1 MVSTPR
7 ISIGPAGCRIN
18 RDCAALSEALSQA
31 QRLSLPCRSR
41 GPRAIHTHT
50 HTHTHDTMFEVR
62 TLPKGI
68 RCLFRKRTINSMII
82 TRTSRG
88 RWGEAPGAG
97 LIIDAIKVRKRNSN
111 VNALAPGRSFP
122 TRLSQRGNKKK
133 GRPGERGKC
142 ARACLSY
149 APTHHTHSHTCTC
162 THADGLADST
172 RGRRCTRGNRQERTR
187 RQDAQARAHEG
198 SQAQAQSQPRRS
210 RRHR

>member
-1 MVSTPR
+1 VVSTPR
-7 ISIGPAGCRIN
+7 ISIGPTDCRIN
-18 RDCAALSEALSQA
+18 RDCAALSKALSQA

-82 TRTSRG
+82 TRTSTERG

-111 VNALAPGRSFP
+111 VNALAPGP
-122 TRLSQRGNKKK
+122 SQRGTYH
-133 GRPGERGKC
+133 REALC
-142 ARACLSY
+142 IV
-149 APTHHTHSHTCTC
+149 
-162 THADGLADST
+162 
-172 RGRRCTRGNRQERTR
+172 
-187 RQDAQARAHEG
+187 QARE
-198 SQAQAQSQPRRS
+198 
-210 RRHR
+210 